1 MSEPEASHSTG
12 TESSEFRQLERAYRE
27 RFGTDAPVFFMPV
40 DLATEVMRAA
50 LRSGEPA
57 PAEAWPHPGCNCA

>member
-1 MSEPEASHSTG
+1 MGEPDDTRPLAA
-12 TESSEFRQLERAYRE
+12 ESSEFRQLERAYRE
-27 RFGTDAPVFFMPV
+27 RFGTDAPVFFMPEP
-40 DLATEVMRAA
+40 LAIEVMRAA

>member
-1 MSEPEASHSTG
+1 MSKRKTAQSAADEC
-12 TESSEFRQLERAYRE
+12 SEFRRLEQAYRE
-27 RFGTDAPVFFMPV
+27 RFGTDAPVFFMPE
-40 DLATEVMRAA
+40 DLAIEVMRAA